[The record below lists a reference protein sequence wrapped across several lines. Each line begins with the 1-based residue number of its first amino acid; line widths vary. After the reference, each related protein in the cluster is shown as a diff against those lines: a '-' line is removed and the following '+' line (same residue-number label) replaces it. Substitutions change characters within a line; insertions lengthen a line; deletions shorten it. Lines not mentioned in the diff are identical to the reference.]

1 MSKIEVPIKDKVLLT
16 IEEAAAL
23 YNIGENKLSE
33 LANNPMNLITLH
45 IGRKKL
51 IKRKEMDEFVSKNI
65 EI

>member
-1 MSKIEVPIKDKVLLT
+1 MVNVDVKDKVLLT

-33 LANNPMNLITLH
+33 LANNPMNSIALH

-51 IKRKEMDEFVSKNI
+51 IKRKEMDEFISKNI

>member
-33 LANNPMNLITLH
+33 LANKPMNLITLH